1 MSESLNNKQISK
13 LKGLAQRMDTQLK
26 VGKGGLNESLLKSVD
41 ELLARHELVK
51 VKLDADEMKERRKE
65 LAPTLAEKT
74 SSHLVTLIGNVIV
87 LYRQNPDPKLRKV
100 TI

>member
-26 VGKGGLNESLLKSVD
+26 IGKGGLNESLLKSVD
-41 ELLARHELVK
+41 DLLAHHELIK
-51 VKLDADEMKERRKE
+51 VKFDADEMKERRKE
-65 LAPTLAEKT
+65 LAPSLAEKT
-74 SSHLVTLIGNVIV
+74 SSQLITLIGNVVV

-100 TI
+100 AV